1 MGIGPGTGAMCVGL
15 YKYGWLAATWGG
27 VPRLCCCPYSSLCE
41 TAHSSLCETHGA
53 AYAERA
59 RPASVGACDTA
70 ASGRNRNRWSSG
82 SEPAV
87 RTVHART
94 YVLSMHRA
102 PPNGRQP
109 PTLLPIP
116 GHPPGASQRV
126 VGIPAHASPQS
137 PYPPIL
143 AAFGASRDGRRR
155 PQRPRAPRMPDE
167 FGKRPTRLPPK
178 QRGRAYPTLGYPQK
192 GATPGRHTPGPPA
205 RLPVRLAYPAR
216 TTSPNGVNP

>member
-1 MGIGPGTGAMCVGL
+1 MAQPMRNA
-15 YKYGWLAATWGG
+15 
-27 VPRLCCCPYSSLCE
+27 P
-41 TAHSSLCETHGA
+41 
-53 AYAERA
+53 A
-59 RPASVGACDTA
+59 RPASERATRPPPAGA
-70 ASGRNRNRWSSG
+70 GPGGVLVRNRS
-82 SEPAV
+82 V

-143 AAFGASRDGRRR
+143 APFGASRDGRRR
-155 PQRPRAPRMPDE
+155 PQRPRARRMPDE
-167 FGKRPTRLPPK
+167 SGKRPTRLPPK

-192 GATPGRHTPGPPA
+192 GAAPGRHTPGPLGRPVVGWPSPPAPPPRTAHWRARSRTGRCSPIAPDNPA
-205 RLPVRLAYPAR
+205 RRRGTRRIGP
-216 TTSPNGVNP
+216 